1 MRKRIALPEAN
12 DLLIGRKLESE
23 TPSQQSTIVEKKQ
36 KTKVEKTQISTYL
49 TEQTL
54 KRLEEV
60 KYRLYAE
67 HDVKVRKSDII
78 EIALVEGLSD
88 TERLAQALRNR

>member
-1 MRKRIALPEAN
+1 MLLEIGSGGPEGSGWDRLPAT
-12 DLLIGRKLESE
+12 GG
-23 TPSQQSTIVEKKQ
+23 
-36 KTKVEKTQISTYL
+36 
-49 TEQTL
+49 QTL

-78 EIALVEGLSD
+78 EMALVEGLAD

>member
-1 MRKRIALPEAN
+1 MKKRIALPEAN

-36 KTKVEKTQISTYL
+36 IPKVAKIQISTYL

-54 KRLEEV
+54 KRLEED

-78 EIALVEGLSD
+78 EMALVEGLAD

>member
-36 KTKVEKTQISTYL
+36 TPKVAKTQISTYL

-78 EIALVEGLSD
+78 EMALVEGLAD